1 MDQID
6 FIVPDNV
13 PQGCWTP
20 VYVRTSHATLSNF
33 VSMAIDPQGAPCS
46 NSAGSL
52 SSTVVKGGSLGTLAL
67 TRMAIHEDI
76 GVNAPI
82 DIQDDFLTLNATKQ
96 IGGPFVFAPF
106 LTLPPAGSCTVFQG
120 AGDFFETVN
129 APQGSTV
136 SKALDGGTQFMVT
149 GPNGPRAVSLIG
161 TGGPIGSFLP
171 LYQLPNTLFLSPGPY
186 TVTGPGGADIGAIN
200 ASLTMPPAFAW
211 TNRDQTTNV
220 KRSQPLALNW
230 TGGASGQT
238 ISILGASS
246 DLPTNSSAAFFCVAP
261 VGATSFT
268 IPAEVLS
275 ALPASQS
282 AAQKSK
288 AAIFLI
294 GSSDTPFTA
303 SGLQTAFGSA
313 VYVLGK
319 TVSFQ

>member
-1 MDQID
+1 
-6 FIVPDNV
+6 
-13 PQGCWTP
+13 
-20 VYVRTSHATLSNF
+20 
-33 VSMAIDPQGAPCS
+33 
-46 NSAGSL
+46 
-52 SSTVVKGGSLGTLAL
+52 
-67 TRMAIHEDI
+67 
-76 GVNAPI
+76 
-82 DIQDDFLTLNATKQ
+82 
-96 IGGPFVFAPF
+96 
-106 LTLPPAGSCTVFQG
+106 
-120 AGDFFETVN
+120 
-129 APQGSTV
+129 
-136 SKALDGGTQFMVT
+136 MVT